1 MVARSFTITLIALFV
16 LIFSI
21 PGYSLAASEH
31 TGHDGSPT
39 GNSQTQE
46 EDMANMDMPGMD
58 MSQGSGQGGHDQAGS
73 VSNSQD
79 SSGHGEQGGGHGD
92 SGTGEPNPVKNLL
105 VGGFAGINAL
115 IIGIALYMK
124 NKLQRGVTG

>member
-21 PGYSLAASEH
+21 PGYSLAVSEH
-31 TGHDGSPT
+31 SGHDGSPA
-39 GNSQTQE
+39 GNSQSQQ
-46 EDMANMDMPGMD
+46 EDMANMDMG
-58 MSQGSGQGGHDQAGS
+58 QGSGQGGHEQAGS
-73 VSNSQD
+73 VSQSQD
-79 SSGHGEQGGGHGD
+79 SSGHGEQSGGHGD
-92 SGTGEPNPVKNLL
+92 SGTGGREPVKNLL

-115 IIGIALYMK
+115 IIVIALYMK